1 MLGDLGN
8 YKGRKGTIFALQ
20 TPTRTFYLEAESP
33 EDKKAWLDAIRQRL
47 ETWSKHRDKEG
58 NVKSKTQEIE
68 AATIPK
74 LISKIT
80 DPDFSEQSIKFLFFF
95 RNIDIFIDPF
105 IVKDFLYTFPSF
117 MTAQDLL
124 NCMTLR

>member
-95 RNIDIFIDPF
+95 RNIDNFYRSFYCQRFSLYFSFFHDYSRFI
-105 IVKDFLYTFPSF
+105 KLYD
-117 MTAQDLL
+117 A
-124 NCMTLR
+124 